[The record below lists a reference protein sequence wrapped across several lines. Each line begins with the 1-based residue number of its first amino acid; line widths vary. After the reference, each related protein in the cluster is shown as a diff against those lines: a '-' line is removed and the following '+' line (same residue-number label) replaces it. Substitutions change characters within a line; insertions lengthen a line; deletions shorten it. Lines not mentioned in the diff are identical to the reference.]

1 MLKLVTTNQ
10 FEKDFDRIIKRGKN
24 KEKIF
29 SAMKKLLNEE
39 ILDESFRDHPL
50 KGSLVGRREFH
61 IEPDWLLIY
70 LKKADRIIFERTGTH
85 SDLFK

>member
-24 KEKIF
+24 KEKLF

-39 ILDESFRDHPL
+39 ILDESCRM
-50 KGSLVGRREFH
+50 GSWFCP
-61 IEPDWLLIY
+61 I
-70 LKKADRIIFERTGTH
+70 A
-85 SDLFK
+85 